1 MAISDPY
8 LLVKS
13 EVETSLQAASTLH
26 SGFKRSLASSAA
38 SSPEE
43 LAWSRDELRGTL
55 TALEGD
61 LDELRQSIDIVARD
75 PRFGVGEMEVEG
87 RRAFVRR
94 IRDEIQNMR
103 RTVSPL
109 DSQPSRPS
117 SSSRFQSFHNSSNE
131 DYPPAAPYR
140 DDIAEDDEPGDGEDS
155 DLNARYA
162 HQQQS
167 LLMESQDR
175 LLDGISSTVNT
186 LKNQAGVFGREILE
200 QVGLVDDL
208 EGQVDRS
215 QGKLERANQR
225 MKDFVRK
232 NKNSGSSWT
241 IILLTIVLSILLLAI
256 ILI

>member
-1 MAISDPY
+1 MF
-8 LLVKS
+8 
-13 EVETSLQAASTLH
+13 Q
-26 SGFKRSLASSAA
+26 
-38 SSPEE
+38 
-43 LAWSRDELRGTL
+43 
-55 TALEGD
+55 
-61 LDELRQSIDIVARD
+61 
-75 PRFGVGEMEVEG
+75 
-87 RRAFVRR
+87 
-94 IRDEIQNMR
+94 
-103 RTVSPL
+103 
-109 DSQPSRPS
+109 PS

-232 NKNSGSSWT
+232 NKSKSFG
-241 IILLTIVLSILLLAI
+241 LR
-256 ILI
+256 